1 MRTLISCAVG
11 ALLLLIPAL
20 SRGQSPEPDRA
31 HAVAC
36 LGGAADVKCPE
47 SFAFQRSGPLT
58 FLAFLRTA
66 PSPFSVWGLHK
77 GWLRP
82 SDVAPLLA
90 LVGSEEPCAFVVM
103 SAASY
108 IPPGRST
115 VGQEALFLLDGIRQ
129 GQYPPTLHSHAYDQ
143 KSRNKLLRWA
153 RQQPR

>member
-1 MRTLISCAVG
+1 MRYLISCVVG
-11 ALLLLIPAL
+11 ALLFLAAARM
-20 SRGQSPEPDRA
+20 RGQQPAPDRA

-36 LGGAADVKCPE
+36 LSGGADARCPE
-47 SFAFQRSGPLT
+47 GFDFQRSGPLA
-58 FLAFLRTA
+58 FLTFLRTA
-66 PSPFSVWGLHK
+66 PSPFSVWGLHR

-82 SDVAPLLA
+82 SDIGPILA

-103 SAASY
+103 SSASY

-115 VGQEALFLLDGIRQ
+115 VGQEALFLLDGIRH

-143 KSRNKLLRWA
+143 KSRNELLRWA

>member
-1 MRTLISCAVG
+1 MRYLISCVVG
-11 ALLLLIPAL
+11 ALLFLAAARM
-20 SRGQSPEPDRA
+20 RGQQPTPDRA

-36 LGGAADVKCPE
+36 LGGGADARCPE
-47 SFAFQRSGPLT
+47 AFDFQRSGPLA
-58 FLAFLRTA
+58 FLTFLRTA
-66 PSPFSVWGLHK
+66 PSPFSVWGLHR

-82 SDVAPLLA
+82 SDVGPILA

-103 SAASY
+103 SSASY

-115 VGQEALFLLDGIRQ
+115 VGQEALFLLDGIRH

-143 KSRNKLLRWA
+143 KSRNALIRWA